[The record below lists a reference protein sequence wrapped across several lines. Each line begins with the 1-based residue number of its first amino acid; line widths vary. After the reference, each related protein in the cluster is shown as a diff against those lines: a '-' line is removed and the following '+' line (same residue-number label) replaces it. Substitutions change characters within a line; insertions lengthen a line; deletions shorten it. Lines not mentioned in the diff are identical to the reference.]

1 MKIIYSAKSIT
12 GLKKTKGESGLSM
25 HTLFTATLPLSETP
39 ECFESGKDMNW
50 GRVRKVARYRNKV
63 TKLETQVCLSWS
75 CLFSLAAVVLYAFYM
90 YLCNVWYVCVYIHIH
105 RYSILIYYWI
115 NYWLLIKKNIMEYQ
129 LLFVVVACHGRLAET
144 LCRPNCSLVEFVCLI
159 NNWSIKIDLLVF
171 IL

>member
-25 HTLFTATLPLSETP
+25 HALFTATLPLSETP

-50 GRVRKVARYRNKV
+50 GRVWKVARYRNKV
-63 TKLETQVCLSWS
+63 TKLEPQVCLSWS

-115 NYWLLIKKNIMEYQ
+115 NYWLKKHYGVSAFICSGGMPWSPSGNPVSPK
-129 LLFVVVACHGRLAET
+129 LFSRW
-144 LCRPNCSLVEFVCLI
+144 VCLF
-159 NNWSIKIDLLVF
+159 NK
-171 IL
+171 